1 MKKHLFKKHAKSILL
16 AFIALSSSTL
26 AHAKY
31 QTKPIALEPKVVRVG
46 KASWYSERDPGIRPR
61 TANNEIFNDEGLTCA
76 MWGVPFNQ
84 RIKVTNLDN
93 GKSIIVRVNDRGPHK
108 RFVRNGRIIDL
119 TKSAFQQISSTKKG
133 LINIQIELL

>member
-1 MKKHLFKKHAKSILL
+1 MQKHALKRKVKSILL

-31 QTKPIALEPKVVRVG
+31 QPKTLALEPKIVRLG
-46 KASWYSERDPGIRPR
+46 KASWYSELDPGINPR
-61 TANNEIFNDEGLTCA
+61 TANNEIFNDEAMTCA

-84 RIKVTNLDN
+84 LIRVTNMDN

-119 TKSAFQQISSTKKG
+119 TKNAFKQISSPQHG
-133 LINIQIELL
+133 LINIQVELL